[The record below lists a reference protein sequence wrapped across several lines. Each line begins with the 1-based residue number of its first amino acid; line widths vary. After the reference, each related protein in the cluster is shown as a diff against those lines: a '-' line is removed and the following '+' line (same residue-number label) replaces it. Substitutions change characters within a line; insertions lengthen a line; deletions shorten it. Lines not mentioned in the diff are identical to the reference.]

1 MRVCERERDRERG
14 TECFLSEC
22 VGGTLP
28 IVCERGCVCV
38 CVCVCVSMCVGVHF
52 GYMRGRH
59 LRWCVCVFCV
69 FLCASSEYVSVCRVV
84 DCVCRLLVSVCVLA
98 CSREREESVNEIE
111 SVCVC
116 VCVCVRACVRACS
129 RELKTKRA
137 RMGHNDV
144 RQE

>member
-28 IVCERGCVCV
+28 IVCERDCVCV
-38 CVCVCVSMCVGVHF
+38 CVCVCVYLCVWVCILGTCVGDTF
-52 GYMRGRH
+52 AG
-59 LRWCVCVFCV
+59 VCVFCV

-111 SVCVC
+111 SVRVC